1 MEILMPPAQELVARL
16 QDTTLPDPDLL
27 SYYALEK
34 ERIIYLDYDVDPT
47 LTTIHR
53 LIVRWNL
60 EDTGIPPE
68 KRKPIRLFVMS
79 FGGDMYYM
87 WMLIDAILA
96 SDTPVYT
103 INIGVAHSAAALIF
117 MSGDMRYMSRNAKVL
132 IHEGQAEMAGDAV
145 KVMDAADN
153 YKRDLKQM
161 KEFIE
166 KRTEVPHSVIIKKRN
181 NDWTLD
187 ADYCLEHKVC
197 DVVFDHLSEVLP

>member
-53 LIVRWNL
+53 LIVRWNM

-166 KRTEVPHSVIIKKRN
+166 KQTEVPHSVIIKKRN